1 VTGPFDKELV
11 DLLPSSVKYITHK
24 GAGYDNIDVK
34 ACTTRGIQISST
46 PMAVNNATANIAIFL
61 TLGALRRITVPSNAV
76 RKGEW
81 RGKTSGLGHDPKNK
95 VLGVLGMRDI
105 GRAVAER
112 ATAYGMKVQYYNR
125 SSLPTDKTGN
135 VKYITFADSTK
146 TSDFLSLNLAL
157 NPSTTYIIFTAQFD
171 MMKDGIIIV
180 NTARG
185 PIIDEAALIKAIQSE
200 KVFSAGL
207 DVFEKEP
214 KILPELI
221 SDDRV
226 ILVPHSGTARWDT
239 QKDMES
245 LVLGN
250 LRSAVEKGELITLIP
265 EQSEQ
270 MLIQENYSYY
280 GADKGR

>member
-46 PMAVNNATANIAIFL
+46 PMAVNNATVNIAIFL

-76 RKGEW
+76 RVGEW
-81 RGKTSGLGHDPKNK
+81 RGKTSGLGHDSKNK
-95 VLGVLGMRDI
+95 VLGVLGIRDI

-135 VKYITFADSTK
+135 VKYITFADSMK

-157 NPSTTYIIFTAQFD
+157 NPSTTYIISTAQFD